1 MSFLSLLGNCISAEF
16 CDCPSCVDHKCVRD
30 FVTQSGERLTANT
43 YSNDIFGHLLKIN
56 DEFVTWSFENIG
68 GISKFQRII
77 EKARYIQQQ
86 LDDLINTSKCRK
98 SRENLLVILNKIK

>member
-1 MSFLSLLGNCISAEF
+1 MTE
-16 CDCPSCVDHKCVRD
+16 
-30 FVTQSGERLTANT
+30 NT
-43 YSNDIFGHLLKIN
+43 YSNDIFGHLLNIY

-68 GISKFQRII
+68 RSSKFQRII

-86 LDDLINTSKCRK
+86 LDDLISTSKCRK